1 MKWQPVFDDK
11 GILREVLGLNIKIDY
26 FCQNLIEVRRN
37 VYLNDPLGFI
47 WLDKEEIES
56 AIPNDELSEII
67 NALNSKNFETLSKTV
82 QTLSCPDAFF
92 SVLYKNIDKLFSK
105 PEQISRAIVILAK
118 YQDMGT
124 RVRDKYLNILACFC
138 ELNAIC

>member
-1 MKWQPVFDDK
+1 MISYCFDSSNVS
-11 GILREVLGLNIKIDY
+11 GI
-26 FCQNLIEVRRN
+26 
-37 VYLNDPLGFI
+37 
-47 WLDKEEIES
+47 S
-56 AIPNDELSEII
+56 NDELSEII
-67 NALNSKNFETLSKTV
+67 NSLKSKSFENLSKSV
-82 QTLSCPDAFF
+82 QNLTCPDAFF